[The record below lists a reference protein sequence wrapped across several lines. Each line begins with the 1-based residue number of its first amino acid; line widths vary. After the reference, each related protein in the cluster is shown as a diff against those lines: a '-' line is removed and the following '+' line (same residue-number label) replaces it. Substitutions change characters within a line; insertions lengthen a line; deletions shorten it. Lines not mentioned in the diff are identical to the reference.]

1 MPVLSK
7 DIKLL
12 TLSLIVR
19 TLPKD
24 QRSLLMQHFSPEVA
38 QILAK
43 IEKEAGSGDVAN
55 LDWTPF
61 YQAWPELQKILNDCK
76 AEIKAQSLLMSV
88 SEQRPKLKEY
98 ILIKLGRQKK
108 GAPVFLSQEILKVVD
123 RFLTT
128 LG

>member
-1 MPVLSK
+1 MPTLSK

-24 QRSLLMQHFSPEVA
+24 QRSLLMQHFSPEVT
-38 QILAK
+38 QILTR
-43 IEKEAGSGDVAN
+43 IEEEAGSTDVAN

-61 YQAWPELQKILNDCK
+61 YQSWPELKKILNDCK
-76 AEIKAQSLLMSV
+76 VEIKAQNLIEAA
-88 SEQRPKLKEY
+88 SEQRPRLKEY